1 MVDITN
7 ESQIKKNADLNNVSK
22 NIEIRGEA
30 KKNFYDDFT
39 QEELATSLILVDIEG
54 VEFDILSKREDF
66 QKLKNSSLIIESH
79 ALYFD
84 DGKEKHQNLIM
95 LAEEFFNVTELK
107 MSSRDLSN
115 IPELQK
121 FSDSDRWL
129 MCSEGRGELMS
140 WLRLDPK

>member
-1 MVDITN
+1 
-7 ESQIKKNADLNNVSK
+7 
-22 NIEIRGEA
+22 
-30 KKNFYDDFT
+30 
-39 QEELATSLILVDIEG
+39 
-54 VEFDILSKREDF
+54 
-66 QKLKNSSLIIESH
+66 
-79 ALYFD
+79 
-84 DGKEKHQNLIM
+84 M

-107 MSSRDLSN
+107 MGSRDLSN